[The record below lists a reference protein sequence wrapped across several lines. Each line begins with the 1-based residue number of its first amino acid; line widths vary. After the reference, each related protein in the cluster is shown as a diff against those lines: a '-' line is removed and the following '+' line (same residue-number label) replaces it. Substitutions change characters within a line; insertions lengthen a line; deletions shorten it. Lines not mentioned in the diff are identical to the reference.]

1 MEPFSTNQIQFSQS
15 AQSIINHSNL
25 PSRKGSFHTD
35 DSLAGGS
42 PHGTTTTNAN
52 AMIFGMPAEN
62 LSSRYGIPPHFPVT
76 AGPGGLHGQRVPI
89 ESTLSVFSRQSTTH
103 FKSNYGH
110 LGGGNHTHTAT
121 ASIACNEG
129 GPIGLREYSHANKSH
144 RFGIGPHLHAT
155 APSESTGIHNTL
167 HNVQ

>member
-1 MEPFSTNQIQFSQS
+1 M
-15 AQSIINHSNL
+15 
-25 PSRKGSFHTD
+25 HTD
-35 DSLAGGS
+35 DSLDGGS
-42 PHGTTTTNAN
+42 PHGTTTTNPN
-52 AMIFGMPAEN
+52 AMIFGGAIPEN
-62 LSSRYGIPPHFPVT
+62 LNARGYVIPSHFALGAGAGI
-76 AGPGGLHGQRVPI
+76 HGRVPM

-144 RFGIGPHLHAT
+144 RFGLGPNPYAT
-155 APSESTGIHNTL
+155 APSESTVGIHN
-167 HNVQ
+167 HA